1 MTKWLSEAFL
11 QIVKKK
17 REVKD
22 KAERERFTQLMQSS
36 RESARR
42 DKAFLN
48 EQCTEIEENNRMGKT
63 RNLFKKME
71 ISREYF
77 MQGWACWRTEIV
89 RT

>member
-36 RESARR
+36 RE
-42 DKAFLN
+42 
-48 EQCTEIEENNRMGKT
+48 
-63 RNLFKKME
+63 
-71 ISREYF
+71 
-77 MQGWACWRTEIV
+77 
-89 RT
+89 